1 MRSIHRLPLLLSA
14 GIAGLMLT
22 ALPFGFDGS
31 TLGPVQ
37 AWAGNENGH
46 GNGHGN
52 GNANGH
58 DKHAE
63 NDKSTEK
70 EKSAENDGSDDN
82 DDSDDG
88 ADASDLGALNAA
100 HASETALA
108 HASPNSRI
116 GKIAAYKEAEL
127 KAQAAA
133 DAATEADAVQTA
145 GKDAFDAADLN
156 HDGVL
161 DDAEKTA
168 MTPDQQAAVAAAD
181 VNGDGVIDNKDTA
194 DVQAAADAAQAD
206 ADAALVNAANKD
218 ITDENGNVF
227 SDVRDAVNHLL
238 GID

>member
-1 MRSIHRLPLLLSA
+1 LFLSA

-31 TLGPVQ
+31 TFSPVATQ
-37 AWAGNENGH
+37 AWAGAENGH
-46 GNGHGN
+46 GNGN

-63 NDKSTEK
+63 KD
-70 EKSAENDGSDDN
+70 KSAENG
-82 DDSDDG
+82 DSDDD
-88 ADASDLGALNAA
+88 ADAHDLGALNAA
-100 HASETALA
+100 HASDTALA
-108 HASPNSRI
+108 NASPNSRV

-133 DAATEADAVQTA
+133 EAATEADAVQTA

-156 HDGVL
+156 HDGTL
-161 DDAEKTA
+161 DAAEQAA

-181 VNGDGVIDNKDTA
+181 VNGDGVIDDKDTA

-206 ADAALVNAANKD
+206 ADAALVNASNKD

>member
-1 MRSIHRLPLLLSA
+1 MAGLLLA
-14 GIAGLMLT
+14 
-22 ALPFGFDGS
+22 ALPFGFDGA
-31 TLGPVQ
+31 TLSPVASQ
-37 AWAGNENGH
+37 AWAGAE
-46 GNGHGN
+46 NGHGN

-58 DKHAE
+58 DKHA
-63 NDKSTEK
+63 DKD
-70 EKSAENDGSDDN
+70 KSAENG
-82 DDSDDG
+82 DSDDD
-88 ADASDLGALNAA
+88 ADAHDLGALNAA
-100 HASETALA
+100 HASDTALA
-108 HASPNSRI
+108 NASPNSRV

-133 DAATEADAVQTA
+133 DAATEAEAVQAA

-156 HDGVL
+156 HDGML

-168 MTPDQQAAVAAAD
+168 MTPDQKAAVAAAD
-181 VNGDGVIDNKDTA
+181 VNGDGVIDDKDTA

-206 ADAALVNAANKD
+206 ADAALVNASNKD

>member
-1 MRSIHRLPLLLSA
+1 MRSTHRLPLFLSA

-31 TLGPVQ
+31 TFSPVATQ
-37 AWAGNENGH
+37 AWAGAENGH

-58 DKHAE
+58 DNHAE
-63 NDKSTEK
+63 KD
-70 EKSAENDGSDDN
+70 KSAENG
-82 DDSDDG
+82 DSDDD
-88 ADASDLGALNAA
+88 ADAHDLGALNAA

-108 HASPNSRI
+108 NASPNSRV

-133 DAATEADAVQTA
+133 AAATDAEAVQTA

-161 DDAEKTA
+161 DDAEKAA

-181 VNGDGVIDNKDTA
+181 VNGDGVIDDNDTA

-206 ADAALVNAANKD
+206 ADAALVNASNKD
-218 ITDENGNVF
+218 ITDQDGNVL

>member
-1 MRSIHRLPLLLSA
+1 MHMRSTHRLPLLLSA
-14 GIAGLMLT
+14 GIAGLLLT
-22 ALPFGFDGS
+22 ALPLGFDGS
-31 TLGPVQ
+31 NVGPAQ

-58 DKHAE
+58 DQHAE
-63 NDKSTEK
+63 KDM
-70 EKSAENDGSDDN
+70 SAENDGSDDN
-82 DDSDDG
+82 DDSDDD

-108 HASPNSRI
+108 HASPNSRV

-133 DAATEADAVQTA
+133 NAATEAEAVQTT

-156 HDGVL
+156 HDGML
-161 DDAEKTA
+161 DDAEKAA

-181 VNGDGVIDNKDTA
+181 VNGDGVIDDKDTA
-194 DVQAAADAAQAD
+194 DVQAAAQAAQAD
-206 ADAALVNAANKD
+206 ADAALVNASNKD